1 MLINDFGVNIESHV
15 HRLLSEIDFSTT
27 LLNGVL
33 SFMLFAGGLQVNII
47 ELRKQRL
54 VVGVLA
60 TVGVILSTW
69 IIGIMTYYLCQAAG
83 FAIPMIYC
91 FLFGALISPT
101 DPIAVLAILKRVAAP
116 KSLEMKI
123 AGESLFNDG
132 VSIVMFLM
140 LLGIVNGSQDHIN
153 MLEAFLEFI
162 RQAFGGILVGLAL
175 GFILSYLIR
184 PVSNGEVAILL
195 TLSLVTGGYM
205 LSDSLIQ
212 VSGPIVMVVAGLY
225 LGNFMSQNIMPDNT
239 IRQINGFWRIID
251 EIFNS
256 ILFVLIGLELLQIRL
271 NLENIIYV
279 LWVIPITLFSRLIS
293 VGLPIIIL
301 NRFKEF
307 SPRLTLLLTWG
318 GLRGGVCIALAL
330 ALPASKER
338 DVILTMTYAVV
349 LFSILVQGL
358 TFKGMVKRFIPA
370 LRLESKDIED
380 DLERYR

>member
-1 MLINDFGVNIESHV
+1 
-15 HRLLSEIDFSTT
+15 
-27 LLNGVL
+27 
-33 SFMLFAGGLQVNII
+33 
-47 ELRKQRL
+47 
-54 VVGVLA
+54 
-60 TVGVILSTW
+60 
-69 IIGIMTYYLCQAAG
+69 
-83 FAIPMIYC
+83 
-91 FLFGALISPT
+91 
-101 DPIAVLAILKRVAAP
+101 
-116 KSLEMKI
+116 MKI

-338 DVILTMTYAVV
+338 DIILTMTYAVV